1 MQIIHDT
8 SAITPEPSVATIGF
22 FDGVHAGHRYLIQQ
36 VKEIAAAKGLRSALV
51 TFPVHPR
58 KVMNKDYHPELLTT
72 PEEKIKLLANIGVD
86 YCLMLDFTP
95 EISRFTAREFM
106 TRLLKERYQVKY
118 LVIGYDHR
126 FGYNRSEGF
135 EDYVRYGK
143 EIGIEVIRAKAYTSN
158 IEIENVPNVP
168 VSSSLIRKLLHQ
180 GEVNLAANCLKYEYF
195 LDGIVVGGYQ
205 VGRKIGFPTANL
217 SVDNPDKLI
226 PADGVYAVWV
236 TFDQKTYMGMLNIG
250 VRPTIDNGPNRTI
263 EVNIFHFHSD
273 IYDKFIR
280 LTFVKRTRPEL
291 KFSNIDELI
300 TQLHKDAEE
309 TEAILLADKAGSNSR
324 ETK

>member
-1 MQIIHDT
+1 MQIIRDT
-8 SAITPEPSVATIGF
+8 SAINPEPSVATIGF

-36 VKEIAAAKGLRSALV
+36 VKEIAAAKSLRSALV

-58 KVMNKDYHPELLTT
+58 KVMNTNYRPELLTT
-72 PEEKIKLLANIGVD
+72 PEEKIRLLANIGVD

-95 EISRFTAREFM
+95 EVSRLTAREFM
-106 TRLLKERYQVKY
+106 TQLLKKRYQVKH

-126 FGYNRSEGF
+126 FGHNRSEGF

-180 GEVNLAANCLKYEYF
+180 GEVDLAADCLKYEYF

-217 SVDNPDKLI
+217 SVDDPDKLI

-236 TFDQKTYMGMLNIG
+236 TFDKKHIW
-250 VRPTIDNGPNRTI
+250 
-263 EVNIFHFHSD
+263 EC
-273 IYDKFIR
+273 
-280 LTFVKRTRPEL
+280 
-291 KFSNIDELI
+291 
-300 TQLHKDAEE
+300 
-309 TEAILLADKAGSNSR
+309 
-324 ETK
+324 

>member
-1 MQIIHDT
+1 MQIIRDT
-8 SAITPEPSVATIGF
+8 SAINPEPSVATIGF

-58 KVMNKDYHPELLTT
+58 KVMNTNYRPELLTT
-72 PEEKIKLLANIGVD
+72 PEEKIRLLANIGVD

-95 EISRFTAREFM
+95 EISRLTAREFM
-106 TRLLKERYQVKY
+106 TQLLKERYQVKY
-118 LVIGYDHR
+118 LVIGYDHS
-126 FGYNRSEGF
+126 FGHNRSEGF

-158 IEIENVPNVP
+158 IEIGNEPNVP

-180 GEVNLAANCLKYEYF
+180 
-195 LDGIVVGGYQ
+195 GIVVGGYQ

-217 SVDNPDKLI
+217 SVDDPDKLI

-236 TFDQKTYMGMLNIG
+236 TFDKKTYMGMLNIG

-263 EVNIFHFHSD
+263 EVNILHFHSD

-291 KFSNIDELI
+291 KFSSIDELI
-300 TQLHKDAEE
+300 VQLHKDAEE
-309 TEAILLADKAGSNSR
+309 TEAILLASKANSNSR

>member
-1 MQIIHDT
+1 MQIIRDI
-8 SAITPEPSVATIGF
+8 SAITPEPCVATIGF

-58 KVMNKDYHPELLTT
+58 KVMNAEYRPELLTT
-72 PEEKIKLLANIGVD
+72 PEEKISLLADIRVD

-95 EISRFTAREFM
+95 EISRLTAREFM
-106 TRLLKERYQVKY
+106 TQLLKERYQVKY

-126 FGYNRSEGF
+126 FGHNRSEGF

-158 IEIENVPNVP
+158 IEIGNEPNIP
-168 VSSSLIRKLLHQ
+168 VSSSLIRKLLHE
-180 GEVNLAANCLKYEYF
+180 GEVSLAAHCLKYEYF

-217 SVDNPDKLI
+217 RWMI
-226 PADGVYAVWV
+226 PI
-236 TFDQKTYMGMLNIG
+236 N
-250 VRPTIDNGPNRTI
+250 
-263 EVNIFHFHSD
+263 
-273 IYDKFIR
+273 
-280 LTFVKRTRPEL
+280 
-291 KFSNIDELI
+291 
-300 TQLHKDAEE
+300 
-309 TEAILLADKAGSNSR
+309 
-324 ETK
+324 

>member
-1 MQIIHDT
+1 MQIIRDT
-8 SAITPEPSVATIGF
+8 SAITPEPCVATIGF

-58 KVMNKDYHPELLTT
+58 KVMNVEYRPELLTT
-72 PEEKIKLLANIGVD
+72 PEEKISLLADIGVD

-95 EISRFTAREFM
+95 EISRLTAREFM
-106 TRLLKERYQVKY
+106 TQLLKERYQVKY

-126 FGYNRSEGF
+126 FGHNRSEGF

-158 IEIENVPNVP
+158 IEIGNEPNIP
-168 VSSSLIRKLLHQ
+168 VSSSLIRKLLHE
-180 GEVNLAANCLKYEYF
+180 GEVSLAAHCLKYE
-195 LDGIVVGGYQ
+195 
-205 VGRKIGFPTANL
+205 
-217 SVDNPDKLI
+217 
-226 PADGVYAVWV
+226 YAVWV
-236 TFDQKTYMGMLNIG
+236 TFDGKTYMGMLNIG

-263 EVNIFHFHSD
+263 EVNILHFHSD

-291 KFSNIDELI
+291 KFSSIDELI

-309 TEAILLADKAGSNSR
+309 TETILK
-324 ETK
+324 K